1 MRSAAP
7 TVDAYLA
14 ALPEERREA
23 LQAVRAVILA
33 NLDPDLEEVMQYGM
47 IGYVVPHRVYPPG
60 YHCDPKQPLCYAG
73 LASQKQHMALYL
85 MCAYGDAGERAWLEQ
100 AWEAAGKK
108 LDMGKSCLRFRKLE
122 DLPLEVIGE
131 AFRRVSAEAFIKA
144 TERALGGSREARK
157 APAKAIPSGK
167 TAAKKAGAR
176 SAAAGKAPAA
186 R

>member
-1 MRSAAP
+1 MQSSAA

-14 ALPEERREA
+14 ALPEERRAA
-23 LQAVRAVILA
+23 LQAVRKVILA

-100 AWEAAGKK
+100 AWRAAGKK
-108 LDMGKSCLRFRKLE
+108 LDMGRSCLRFRRLE

-131 AFRRVSAEAFIKA
+131 AFRRVSAKAFIQA
-144 TERALGGSREARK
+144 TEQVLGAPREGRKAAAKAGPKKAGAGPGTARK
-157 APAKAIPSGK
+157 APA
-167 TAAKKAGAR
+167 AR
-176 SAAAGKAPAA
+176 
-186 R
+186 